1 MTYSERLERQL
12 SLRLA
17 TASPENARAVMA
29 RGREVAERLA
39 RRAFP
44 DTQVFKGARELG
56 EELARMFRELEGQ
69 GRPGAERRRIVR
81 LVIPAG
87 QGEGIYFCE
96 IPELEPLVT
105 LPFTSIGEDEDP
117 AEAVARAAL
126 EQTGIETVVCHH
138 LGDFNDHFGDRM
150 YFLGWPRGGQPETG
164 TLRTVCLQG
173 WESTERLGVC
183 DRVIVEM
190 VNNSVRTAL
199 HNRNVAHAPADPAT
213 EKLELALNC
222 VSIPLFDEGDKIY
235 ADDYKAA
242 HARIESVAGAQQ
254 PRNGHSR

>member
-56 EELARMFRELEGQ
+56 EELARMYRELEGQ
-69 GRPGAERRRIVR
+69 GRPYAERRRVVR

-105 LPFTSIGEDEDP
+105 LPFTSIGESDDP

-126 EQTGIETVVCHH
+126 EQTGIEAVVCHH

-150 YFLGWPRGGQPETG
+150 YFLGWPRGGQPDTG

-199 HNRNVAHAPADPAT
+199 HRRTYAPGPEHEAEPR
-213 EKLELALNC
+213 LELALNC
-222 VSIPLFDEGDKIY
+222 VSIPLFPEGDAIY
-235 ADDYKAA
+235 ADDYQAA
-242 HARIESVAGAQQ
+242 HTSRQPVARAQQ
-254 PRNGHSR
+254 PRNERR